1 MDFEVFTYGGGEFLR
16 VTFNAVAAMLDN
28 GDYLTALKAAA
39 TAGLL
44 AVLVQAAF
52 KGSAINLPWLLGFIM
67 AFYVLILPRA
77 NVIVTDR
84 IDPTQSAVV
93 SNVPMGLAA
102 TAGLSS
108 LFGDWLTRGFEL
120 LFALPDEMGYSG
132 NGLLFGSRLVEAST
146 HFEITDVRTQENLAE
161 FWQQCVFYDILL
173 GRYTWEDLY
182 WHSGYDSLWLFVQDR
197 TSTVRAFPYLPASG
211 SRTTLICK
219 EAMDATS
226 GPLALDVQESLDKA
240 QRFYGPQLVRAD
252 SVNSAVTR
260 FAAAMP
266 VSYQFLT
273 GLSLSAEQIIREN
286 ALANSMKRGVSAWA
300 AKVDA
305 PAAAQDFA
313 LTRAE
318 AERRTAYGALGEL
331 AARML
336 PLIRN
341 IMEAFIYAVFPIVAL
356 LLMLPVAH
364 KVAAS
369 YLKMILW
376 VQLWAPLYAVLH
388 GAITVYT
395 RWPAEASLHYVTPTG
410 TTETVLSLANYTGL
424 AQVMSDHAIL
434 AGYLTLSIP
443 MIAYLLVSFS
453 GSVAAGI
460 GGRILQSYESSVSQG
475 ANEASTGNLSLGNTS
490 FGNAGW
496 WAQNTAPRTTT
507 GAVEMQGADGIRR
520 SITPAGEYASF
531 PESKLPVNVGID
543 QAMRESLSAQQA
555 ESVKAARNDVAAF
568 TTATAAAYQNLTSVA
583 EQINNS
589 QGFAQQF
596 DSGLSASASKQT
608 DEVQKLTQ
616 QFAKENGLREEQAA
630 QVLGLATLS
639 VAQPGL
645 LKLVNPVD
653 LAAQGQIRGSSQAA
667 DSEVFKRAQQF
678 VQDTSYSQQ
687 YAEAKDATNRLSSS
701 FRGEASQSGLDQVQ
715 ASFQASEDLR
725 RTAQASV
732 ERAETFTTARERV
745 DSSGVYL
752 TTDLNN
758 PFRQY
763 LAEVVAGGDTM
774 AADRVLQRAQM
785 GSDADR
791 ETVLRAARDF
801 ARDEAREI
809 AGIKS
814 APESDD
820 LAARGRNQIETLDQ
834 RSRGG
839 IVAQDQS
846 YRRDVQTAREIS
858 VAQEKAEVLDQAT
871 GTAASVEDRR
881 AALGAQA
888 QSGDSKTRAS
898 GEPLRERVEAET
910 DSPNQGL
917 LGTALDGAGKVVPY
931 VDKFSDIPE
940 KLRGVTADRR

>member
-16 VTFNAVAAMLDN
+16 VTFNAVAAFLDN
-28 GDYLTALKAAA
+28 GNYITALKAAA
-39 TAGLL
+39 TAGLI

-52 KGSAINLPWLLGFIM
+52 KGSAMNLQWLLGFIL
-67 AFYVLILPRA
+67 AFYVAILPRS
-77 NVIVTDR
+77 NVIITDR
-84 IDPTQSAVV
+84 IDPSQSSVV
-93 SNVPMGLAA
+93 SNVPIGLAA

-120 LFALPDEMGYSG
+120 LFALPNEMGYSG

-182 WHSGYDSLWLFVQDR
+182 WHSGYDSMWLFVQDR
-197 TSTVRAFPYLPASG
+197 TSTVRAFPYLPDAG
-211 SRTTLICK
+211 ARTTLVCK
-219 EAMDATS
+219 EAMDATT
-226 GPLALDVQESLDKA
+226 GPLAQDVQGAIAKA
-240 QRFYGPQLVRAD
+240 EKFYGPQLVRAD
-252 SVNSAVTR
+252 TVDNAVIK
-260 FAAAMP
+260 FAASMP
-266 VSYQFLT
+266 VSYQYLT
-273 GLSLSAEQIIREN
+273 GLSLSSEQIIREN

-313 LTRAE
+313 LARAE

-341 IMEAFIYAVFPIVAL
+341 IMEAFVYAVFPIIGL

-388 GAITVYT
+388 GAITVCS
-395 RWPAEASLHYVTPTG
+395 RWPAEASLHYITPTG

-424 AQVMSDHAIL
+424 AQVMADHAIL

-453 GSVAAGI
+453 GSVAASI
-460 GGRILQSYESSVSQG
+460 GGRILQSYEGPVSQG
-475 ANEASTGNLSLGNTS
+475 ASEASSGNLSLGNTS

-496 WAQNTAPRTTT
+496 WAQNTAPRTVT
-507 GAVEMQGADGIRR
+507 GAVEMQGPDGIRR
-520 SITPAGEYASF
+520 SITPSGEYVSF

-555 ESVKAARNDVAAF
+555 ESVKAARNDVAAYS
-568 TTATAAAYQNLTSVA
+568 TATAASYQNLSAVS
-583 EQINNS
+583 EQITSNQS
-589 QGFAQQF
+589 FAQQF
-596 DSGLSASASKQT
+596 DSGLSANATRQT
-608 DEVQKLTQ
+608 DEVQRLTR
-616 QFAKENGLREEQAA
+616 QFAQENGLREEQAA
-630 QVLGLATLS
+630 QILGAATLS

-653 LAAQGQIRGSSQAA
+653 LSAQGSIRGTSQAA
-667 DSEVFKRAQQF
+667 DSELFRRAQQF
-678 VQDTSYSQQ
+678 AQETGYSERFS
-687 YAEAKDATNRLSSS
+687 EAQEAGSRLAAS
-701 FRGEASQSGLDQVQ
+701 FRGDAAQAGLDQVQ
-715 ASFQASEDLR
+715 ASLQSSADLR
-725 RTAQASV
+725 QTAQASV
-732 ERAETFTTARERV
+732 ERAETFASARERL
-745 DSSGVYL
+745 DSAGVSVA
-752 TTDLNN
+752 TDLNN
-758 PFRQY
+758 PFRRY
-763 LAEVVAGGDTM
+763 LSEVVAGGDPL

-785 GSDADR
+785 GSESDR

-801 ARDEAREI
+801 ARDSAAEI
-809 AGIKS
+809 AGIRT
-814 APESDD
+814 APAERD
-820 LAARGRNQIETLDQ
+820 LEARGRAGVEEVARNSRADVVGRDQ
-834 RSRGG
+834 DHRT
-839 IVAQDQS
+839 
-846 YRRDVQTAREIS
+846 DVQAAREIS
-858 VAQEKAEVLDQAT
+858 AVQKKDELLGQVI
-871 GTAASVEDRR
+871 GTAGRVEERR
-881 AALGAQA
+881 DEIGRKA
-888 QSGDSKTRAS
+888 RS
-898 GEPLRERVEAET
+898 GEETAEAESRPLRETVDTKT
-910 DSPNQGL
+910 DSANQGL

-931 VDKFSDIPE
+931 VDKFSDIPG
-940 KLRGVTADRR
+940 KLLDKDQRP